1 MPKATP
7 AVSDLVDAV
16 REFMERDLLPAVSDD
31 LRFQCRV
38 AINVLGIVIREL
50 ELAPAQHEAERQRL
64 ALLLGHEGS
73 IDELNRELARRIR
86 EGEMGADTPSLLD
99 HLRATSVEALRID
112 NPKWIEP
119 GRLKSM

>member
-7 AVSDLVDAV
+7 AAPDLLDTV
-16 REFMERDLLPAVSDD
+16 REFMERDLLPVVSGD

-38 AINVLGIVIREL
+38 AINVLGIVVREL
-50 ELAPAQHEAERQRL
+50 DLAPVQREAESHRL
-64 ALLLGHEGS
+64 ALLLGHEES

-86 EGEMGADTPSLLD
+86 EGEMGEETPGLLD

-112 NPKWIEP
+112 NPKWI
-119 GRLKSM
+119 

>member
-1 MPKATP
+1 MPKGTP
-7 AVSDLVDAV
+7 GMSDLLDTV
-16 REFMERDLLPAVSDD
+16 REFMERDLLPAASGD

-38 AINVLGIVIREL
+38 AINVLGIIMREL

-73 IDELNRELARRIR
+73 IDELNRELARRMR
-86 EGEMGADTPSLLD
+86 EGTMRDDTPGLLD

-112 NPKWIEP
+112 NPKWI
-119 GRLKSM
+119 